1 MAVIGRNGS
10 RCVCVVVQM
19 AFVGLMIVRVVPM
32 FVIMMVVIM
41 RVVGMIVAV
50 TGSVIMLL
58 FVFDNELCGGD
69 TRPQDPPGRHRRPVD
84 REAPQRTAELF
95 EGQPRVE
102 QRAEHHIARG
112 TGETI
117 EI

>member
-1 MAVIGRNGS
+1 MIGRNGS

-19 AFVGLMIVRVVPM
+19 AFVGLMSGMVVL
-32 FVIMMVVIM
+32 MVVIM
-41 RVVGMIVAV
+41 TVVVMTMIVIVAV
-50 TGSVIMLL
+50 IGSVIVPLL
-58 FVFDNELCGGD
+58 VFDNKLCGGD